1 MNLDALRADYHR
13 HTPALQDSRGDYA
26 VLVPLLPGPEGLSLL
41 YEVRSSALRHHR
53 GEVCF
58 PGGRLEPGETPA
70 ACALRETWEELSLP
84 PESVE
89 VFGQAD
95 FLHLRSEGL
104 MYPVIGLLPENALS
118 LLRPNPQEVQE
129 VFCVPLS
136 YLRAHPPALYH
147 YPLQPQVGPDFPYR
161 QVQTPPDYQ
170 WTPGCMEVPVYSGL
184 PHPLWGLTA
193 RITAH
198 FLSSL

>member
-1 MNLDALRADYHR
+1 MDLDAIRAYYRR
-13 HTPALQDSRGDYA
+13 HTPTLQDSRGDYA

-41 YEVRSSALRHHR
+41 YEVRASTLRSHR

-58 PGGRLEPGETPA
+58 PGGRMEPGETPIT
-70 ACALRETWEELSLP
+70 CALRETWEELALP
-84 PESVE
+84 PDAIE

-95 FLHLRSEGL
+95 FLHLRAEGL
-104 MYPVIGLLPENALS
+104 MYPVVGLLPEDTLS
-118 LLRPNPQEVQE
+118 RLRPNPQEVQE

-136 YLRAHPPALYH
+136 YLRDHPPVFYR
-147 YPLQPQVGPDFPYR
+147 YPLQPQVAEDFPYR
-161 QVQTPPDYQ
+161 QVQTPPDYR
-170 WTPGCMEVPVYSGL
+170 WTPGSMEVPVYSGL

-198 FLSSL
+198 LFSSL